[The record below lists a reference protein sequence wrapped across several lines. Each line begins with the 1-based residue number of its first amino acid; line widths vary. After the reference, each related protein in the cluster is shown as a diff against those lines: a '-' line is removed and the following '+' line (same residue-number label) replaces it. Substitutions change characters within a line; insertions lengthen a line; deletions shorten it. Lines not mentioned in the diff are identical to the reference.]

1 MPDMDRGV
9 GTILHRAR
17 DRRKIELTEVE
28 GATRIR
34 LRYLSAIENE
44 EWDVLPGGVYTRG
57 FIRTYA
63 SFLGLD
69 GERLVE
75 DYRASV
81 ERWHRTPGDQ
91 ARGTE
96 SSGGGGRGS
105 GRLRLPLAI
114 LVVLAVIAV
123 AVIAVVAIPDGDGGK
138 LGSSPGSSSQRRAQ
152 GAKQATPEP
161 KAPPPASE
169 PGVSVRLTASAE
181 VWVCVL
187 NANGK
192 ALVDGQILQAGAEEG
207 PFRSGSFTVS
217 FGNGEVEMKID
228 GREAEIPATSSPV
241 GYAIDT
247 SGALSELKEAERP
260 TCA

>member
-1 MPDMDRGV
+1 MERGV

-17 DRRKIELTEVE
+17 NRREIELAEVE
-28 GATRIR
+28 AATRIR

-81 ERWHRTPGDQ
+81 ERWHRTAGEQPRSDP
-91 ARGTE
+91 
-96 SSGGGGRGS
+96 SSGS
-105 GRLRLPLAI
+105 MATGRLRLPLAA
-114 LVVLAVIAV
+114 LVILAVIAV
-123 AVIAVVAIPDGDGGK
+123 AVVAVVAIPDGGGGDGGGPVGPAAK
-138 LGSSPGSSSQRRAQ
+138 RKTAGSAPEKPAAESPPVGLQ
-152 GAKQATPEP
+152 
-161 KAPPPASE
+161 
-169 PGVSVRLTASAE
+169 PGVSVRLTAAAE
-181 VWVCVL
+181 VWVCML
-187 NANGK
+187 NARGN
-192 ALVDGQILQAGAEEG
+192 ALVDGQILQAGAEAG

-217 FGNGEVEMKID
+217 FGNGEVAMKID
-228 GREAEIPATSSPV
+228 GRKAAIPATSSPV
-241 GYAIDT
+241 GYAIDP
-247 SGALSELKEAERP
+247 SGKLTELEETERP

>member
-1 MPDMDRGV
+1 MDRGV
-9 GTILHRAR
+9 GTFLHQAR
-17 DRRKIELTEVE
+17 NRRQIELAEVE
-28 GATRIR
+28 AATRIR

-81 ERWHRTPGDQ
+81 ERWHRTPGEQ
-91 ARGTE
+91 ARGAE
-96 SSGGGGRGS
+96 PSVGGGGT
-105 GRLRLPLAI
+105 GRFRLPLAV

-123 AVIAVVAIPDGDGGK
+123 AVIAVVAIPDGGGGK
-138 LGSSPGSSSQRRAQ
+138 GKGEGSSDFSSKRQAQ
-152 GAKQATPEP
+152 GTKQTAEEA
-161 KAPPPASE
+161 KAPPASK

-187 NANGK
+187 NAHGK
-192 ALVDGQILQAGAEEG
+192 ALIDGQILQAGAEEG
-207 PFRSGSFTVS
+207 PFHSGSFTVS
-217 FGNGEVEMKID
+217 FGNGEVEMRID

-247 SGALSELKEAERP
+247 SGKLSELEEAERP